1 MLMGMGVG
9 YETVEG
15 WGSSGSGWRKKGGI
29 KMWKGKHTQRRM
41 YNWHNVLGQIKLD
54 LSTTLVVTE
63 KCGGIRCALP
73 GLS

>member
-15 WGSSGSGWRKKGGI
+15 WGRKGGI